1 MNTHPIHDL
10 ADDLLEKVADL
21 DPVGATFMGLPGR
34 DDRWPDLSPEGRATA
49 GDVMATYQQR
59 LGELP
64 PPGDDW
70 EALAIDVAAEFLDQQ
85 LIELGD
91 EDAELDLNSIASP
104 SQNFREVFDHMDT
117 DSADGWRNV
126 ASRLRALGQALDG
139 YVTTLRAGMADGRTV
154 AGRQVAA
161 VAAQAEINASE
172 ESGFVE
178 LAKTYTE
185 QNSNGEM
192 SEEIEGAAL
201 SAREAFARFADFLRS
216 DYFPRAVVNDAVGE
230 ERYLSSARRFLGTAV
245 DPAETYA
252 WGWSELGELRQ
263 RMIAIADKIV
273 PGEGVAGALDLLKT
287 DPDRAIADHDGFVAW
302 VEALQQDALAQ
313 LSEVHFDVPDQ
324 IQTVGVAVAPPGG
337 SLGAY
342 YVSPSEDFSRPGRV
356 WYSFVPNEPIPL
368 YDHVSTA
375 YHEGFP
381 GHHLQDGIQVA
392 NSANLTRLHRK
403 AVWLSGSGEGWA
415 LYAERLM
422 DELGFLE
429 NPDYEL
435 GYLAAQMLRACR
447 VVIDIGV
454 HLGFPIP
461 KDQPFHPGE
470 TWTYDTAVELLMT
483 GATLDRPYAESE
495 VTRYLGWPGQAIA
508 YKVGERHILDWRE
521 QTRRDLGAEF
531 DLKRFHA
538 RLLAPGAIGLD
549 LLRPRVLEES

>member
-1 MNTHPIHDL
+1 
-10 ADDLLEKVADL
+10 
-21 DPVGATFMGLPGR
+21 MGLPGR
-34 DDRWPDLSPEGRATA
+34 DDRWPDFSPDGRASA
-49 GDVMATYQQR
+49 EATIAAYRKR
-59 LGELP
+59 LEELP

-70 EALAIDVAAEFLDQQ
+70 ERLAIDVAAEFVDQH
-85 LIELGD
+85 LLELGD
-91 EDAELDLNSIASP
+91 EEAELDLNSIASP
-104 SQNFREVFDHMDT
+104 SQGFREVFDHMDT
-117 DSADGWRNV
+117 NSDEGWRDV
-126 ASRLRALGQALDG
+126 VSRLRLLDRALDG
-139 YVTTLRAGMADGRTV
+139 YVATLKAGMAHGSTV

-161 VAAQAEINASE
+161 VAAQAEINASD
-172 ESGFVE
+172 ESGFGE
-178 LAKTYTE
+178 LVKAYAK
-185 QNSNGEM
+185 QNQNGRMMDELE
-192 SEEIEGAAL
+192 SAAL
-201 SAREAFARFADFLRS
+201 SAREAFARFANFLRS

-230 ERYLSSARRFLGTAV
+230 ERYLSSTRRFLGTAI

-252 WGWSELGELRQ
+252 WGWSEVGELRQ
-263 RMIAIADKIV
+263 RMIAVAEKIV

-287 DPDRAIADHDGFVAW
+287 DPARAIADHDGFVAW
-302 VEALQQDALAQ
+302 VEGLQEDALAQ
-313 LSEVHFDVPDQ
+313 LSEVHFDVPDA
-324 IQTVGVAVAPPGG
+324 IRTVGVAVAPPGG

-356 WYSFVPNEPIPL
+356 WYSFVPNEPVPL
-368 YDHVSTA
+368 YDQVTTA

-381 GHHLQDGIQVA
+381 GHHLQDGIQVT
-392 NSANLTRLHRK
+392 NSSNLTRLHRK

-454 HLGFPIP
+454 HVGFPIP
-461 KDQPFHPGE
+461 RDQPFHPGE
-470 TWTYDTAVELLMT
+470 AWTYDTAVELLMT

-521 QTRRDLGAEF
+521 QRRRTLGADF
-531 DLKRFHA
+531 DLKKFHA

-549 LLRPRVLEES
+549 LLRPRVLEEA